1 MQELAKEISSFKTLP
16 EDEIR
21 KDYQKK
27 PQYSSDNLFGSCIID
42 NIKIYDRISHSELA
56 NILEMFANCKQLLY
70 GHPNN
75 YSEDQKVQKRKL
87 LALLGSMN
95 WGVKDYTLQARLL
108 RTMEDRLNSQIFLS
122 HLKDSKSG

>member
-1 MQELAKEISSFKTLP
+1 MQELAREISSFKTLP
-16 EDEIR
+16 VDEIR

-70 GHPNN
+70 GNGITK
-75 YSEDQKVQKRKL
+75 DQEVQKKHL
-87 LALLGSMN
+87 LSLLGSMN

-122 HLKDSKSG
+122 QMKDSQSG

>member
-1 MQELAKEISSFKTLP
+1 MQELAREISSFKTLP
-16 EDEIR
+16 VDEIR

-70 GHPNN
+70 GNDITK
-75 YSEDQKVQKRKL
+75 DQEVQKKHL
-87 LALLGSMN
+87 LSLLGSMN

-122 HLKDSKSG
+122 HMKDSKSG